1 MRDELVLETP
11 EQVRALAH
19 PLRQRIVNLL
29 TDAPYTNKQMA
40 TRFEV
45 SPPRL
50 YFHVRELL
58 TTGLI
63 EIVEEQPKGGVI
75 EKYYRAVARVIRL
88 GSQTGAAV
96 NAEDLTAKTLEVV
109 RQEFMQANRHFD
121 DHPPQLSFAY
131 EPIRVSTERLERI
144 QGHLDALRE
153 EIYQAMQDPERA
165 SREHYVALAY
175 LLHTLP
181 EPGKEAAEG
190 REA

>member
-1 MRDELVLETP
+1 MRDELILETP

-19 PLRQRIVNLL
+19 PMRQRIVNLL

-45 SPPRL
+45 TPPRL

-58 TTGLI
+58 TAGLI
-63 EIVEEQPKGGVI
+63 EIVSEQPKGGVI

-88 GSQTGAAV
+88 GSQTGAAA
-96 NAEDLTAKTLEVV
+96 NAEGLTAKTLEVV

-121 DHPPQLSFAY
+121 YHLPQLSFAY

-144 QGHLDALRE
+144 QNHLDALRE

-165 SREHYVALAY
+165 SREHFVALAY

-181 EPGKEAAEG
+181 EPGKETAEG
-190 REA
+190 KEE